1 MNYVERI
8 NQTRKTWVYSY
19 LGLVIG
25 LIMSQAHALQAM
37 DDGALRAI
45 DGQDGVNINFEYD
58 KIKIDQLALRD
69 QVSTEATRPQGLS
82 AQLNQITIDQ
92 GQLADGKKLGAQLG
106 FDVYSGATAQPGL
119 NLIVQSTL
127 GKVRAEQFMLCASQD
142 CTTTQS
148 LGAFEFESY
157 NPMQFNMLTS
167 KGLFNQ
173 DSKAVLGL
181 SIKDASLALL
191 QKDQN
196 GVAHKFA
203 LQNFTFNWNSTGYMY
218 VDSQAGLTLKTGTDG
233 FADFQR
239 DDTTGRSGVNL
250 EFGVNGQGLIRGG
263 MSGRLVNG
271 FVQFGAGKNPSE
283 LLATTANN
291 NTGANGVK
299 LRIEGQFTNDLDQL
313 GDKATTL
320 ELGSAGQYAYG
331 LRFENITALRT
342 RSNVVGNEQGDL
354 ALSHER
360 SGISMDG
367 IYLNLVNSSMIK
379 LPENMVLNN
388 IYLGTNSGAKA
399 SKLVQS
405 TDYQQ
410 LLAQTAVNPYSAVL
424 ALRQVDLMAMSRR
437 GRFIATPDITVKDQ
451 LPSTEP
457 TKWGLGI
464 PIHNLNANIAV
475 YGKTSDGVNDF
486 IATKDANNIPI
497 LKTVKGSERLGF
509 SAAVSTQGVSSDGSK
524 TTSLLLIDGSDNNNY
539 TNGTVTPTDYYL
551 GIRNIDMLF
560 NGYGSIGL
568 ENGQVN
574 VSMPDLRLVVAAQL
588 AAGYLPGAKYRSCPS
603 MGGCYAPSNS
613 FIRNN
618 DVLAG
623 IKIRLAGAMNFAV
636 IPRSN
641 VLGAN
646 NNLPASEL
654 GFVGMLNLN
663 ANTFMNNAIQL
674 VDADGSTL
682 GLDNLSGAIAF
693 DNRLALTKDSIQV
706 GTSFVF
712 NPQKTPD
719 AVLRAKDINLYPAS
733 VVNDKTI
740 VGNPQRLGEFA
751 ITGGRLDTQMSI
763 TPRDTPFKF

>member
-82 AQLNQITIDQ
+82 AQLNQITIDR

-539 TNGTVTPTDYYL
+539 ANGTVTPTDYYL

>member
-1 MNYVERI
+1 MERI

-82 AQLNQITIDQ
+82 AQLNQITIDR

-142 CTTTQS
+142 CTITQS

-157 NPMQFNMLTS
+157 NPTQFNMLTS

-399 SKLVQS
+399 SKLVQG

-497 LKTVKGSERLGF
+497 LKAVKGSERLGF

-539 TNGTVTPTDYYL
+539 ANGTVTPTDYYL

-603 MGGCYAPSNS
+603 MGGVMHHPT
-613 FIRNN
+613 
-618 DVLAG
+618 VL
-623 IKIRLAGAMNFAV
+623 FV
-636 IPRSN
+636 IMMCLL
-641 VLGAN
+641 VLKYV
-646 NNLPASEL
+646 L
-654 GFVGMLNLN
+654 
-663 ANTFMNNAIQL
+663 L
-674 VDADGSTL
+674 V
-682 GLDNLSGAIAF
+682 
-693 DNRLALTKDSIQV
+693 Q
-706 GTSFVF
+706 
-712 NPQKTPD
+712 
-719 AVLRAKDINLYPAS
+719 
-733 VVNDKTI
+733 
-740 VGNPQRLGEFA
+740 
-751 ITGGRLDTQMSI
+751 
-763 TPRDTPFKF
+763 

>member
-37 DDGALRAI
+37 DDGALREI

-82 AQLNQITIDQ
+82 AQLNQITIDR

-142 CTTTQS
+142 CATTQS

-405 TDYQQ
+405 TDYHQ

-539 TNGTVTPTDYYL
+539 ANGTVTPTDYYL